1 MQVGAATTSSLKSQA
16 KGGLWHWLSRP
27 AVREALTFYT
37 YISPWIIGYLA
48 FTVGPLIASIVIS
61 VTDWDILT
69 PAKFVGLQNYVR
81 MFTGDRLFWQSLK
94 VTAIYSFAGIPLRLA
109 LALFLAILL
118 NQPVKFRAFLRTLYY
133 TPSVMAGVAV
143 SMLWMWIFNPDF
155 GVINFVLDK
164 FGIQGPGWVYDEQWA
179 LPALIIMSLWGVGQP
194 MVIFLAG
201 LQGVPRSLYDAA
213 EVDGAG
219 LWHQFR
225 AVTFPSI
232 SPVIFFNLIMGVIG
246 SFQVFTQAFIMT
258 QGGPHYATYFYV
270 YHLYNN
276 AFRDLR
282 MGYGSALA
290 WMLFWII
297 ILLTLAIFRSTPMWL
312 YYEGELKKEK

>member
-1 MQVGAATTSSLKSQA
+1 L
-16 KGGLWHWLSRP
+16 
-27 AVREALTFYT
+27 
-37 YISPWIIGYLA
+37 
-48 FTVGPLIASIVIS
+48 GPLVASIAIS
-61 VTDWDILT
+61 ATDWDILT
-69 PAKFVGLQNYVR
+69 EAQFVGLRNYLR
-81 MFTGDRLFWQSLK
+81 MFTKDWLFWHSLK

-118 NQPVKFRAFLRTLYY
+118 NQPIKFRPFFRTLYY
-133 TPSVMAGVAV
+133 TPSVVSGVAV

-155 GVINFVLDK
+155 GVINFVLSK

-179 LPALIIMSLWGVGQP
+179 LPALILMSLWGIGQP

-201 LQGVPRSLYDAA
+201 LQGVARSLYDAA
-213 EVDGAG
+213 DVDGAG
-219 LWHQFR
+219 VWQKFR

-232 SPVIFFNLIMGVIG
+232 SPIILFNSVMGIIG

-258 QGGPHYATYFYV
+258 SGGPHYATYFYV

-282 MGYGSALA
+282 MGYGAALA
-290 WMLFWII
+290 WVLFVII
-297 ILLTLAIFRSTPMWL
+297 MLLTVAVFRSTPLWL
-312 YYEGELKKEK
+312 YYEGELKGRE

>member
-1 MQVGAATTSSLKSQA
+1 MRTKAFKSSIELEPKV
-16 KGGLWHWLSRP
+16 KIWKWLSRP
-27 AVREALTFYT
+27 AGREAIAFYT
-37 YISPWIIGYLA
+37 YISPWIIGYLV
-48 FTVGPLIASIVIS
+48 FTLGPLVASIVIS

-69 PAKFVGLQNYVR
+69 RAEFVGLQNFV
-81 MFTGDRLFWQSLK
+81 RLFTKDWLFWHSLK
-94 VTAIYSFAGIPLRLA
+94 VTAIYSFVGIPLRLG
-109 LALFLAILL
+109 LALFMAILL
-118 NQPVKFRAFLRTLYY
+118 NQPIKYRAVLRTLYY
-133 TPSVMAGVAV
+133 TPSVVAGVAV

-155 GVINFVLDK
+155 GVINFVLSK

-179 LPALIIMSLWGVGQP
+179 LPALILMSLWGVGQP
-194 MVIFLAG
+194 MVTFLAG
-201 LQGVPRSLYDAA
+201 LQGVPSSLYDAA

-219 LWHQFR
+219 IWHKFW

-232 SPVIFFNLIMGVIG
+232 SPIIFFNTIMGIIG

-258 QGGPHYATYFYV
+258 SGGPHYATYFYV

-290 WMLFWII
+290 WVLFWII
-297 ILLTLAIFRSTPMWL
+297 ILLTLAVFRSTPLWL
-312 YYEGELKKEK
+312 YYEGEVKRGE

>member
-1 MQVGAATTSSLKSQA
+1 MPTQA
-16 KGGLWHWLSRP
+16 NEPSVQPRPKVKLWKQINTP
-27 AVREALTFYT
+27 AGREAITFYT
-37 YISPWIIGYLA
+37 YISPWIIGYLV
-48 FTVGPLIASIVIS
+48 FTLGPLVASIVIS

-69 PAKFVGLQNYVR
+69 PAKFVGLANYVR
-81 MFTGDRLFWQSLK
+81 MFTKDRLFWQSLK
-94 VTAIYSFAGIPLRLA
+94 VTAIYSFVGIPLRLG
-109 LALFLAILL
+109 LALFMAMLL
-118 NQPVKFRAFLRTLYY
+118 NQPIKFRAVMRTLYY
-133 TPSVMAGVAV
+133 TPSVVSGVAV
-143 SMLWMWIFNPDF
+143 SMLWMWVFNPDF
-155 GVINFVLDK
+155 GAINFVLGK
-164 FGIQGPGWVYDEQWA
+164 FGIQGPGWVYDEHWA
-179 LPALIIMSLWGVGQP
+179 LPALIIMSLWGIGQP
-194 MVIFLAG
+194 MVTFLAG

-219 LWHQFR
+219 IWHKFWS
-225 AVTFPSI
+225 VTFPSI
-232 SPVIFFNLIMGVIG
+232 SPVIFFNAIMGIIG

-258 QGGPHYATYFYV
+258 SGGPHYATYFYV

-290 WMLFWII
+290 WILFLII